1 MARRRPWERPI
12 VLLAAGAAVG
22 LATWLSPTVRET
34 LLVAGLASGVG
45 PIQHYSAQALADS
58 PSNRSA
64 LALVAFV
71 NLKYRPP
78 IDGSDWSELLRNPSQ
93 APDARLEGMVSWLV
107 RFECLPRETGVS
119 GLRALPD
126 AERIAAARC
135 AEEALR
141 RYQAERQRDGKLAE
155 RGLLSLCQLSGHAF
169 GTYYEPNQWNG
180 YTWASLDDERWAIA
194 LPDLN
199 GWAFETF
206 GREWLEKKVG
216 PALEAM
222 ASAAAIPEPQP

>member
-22 LATWLSPTVRET
+22 LATWLSPTLRET
-34 LLVAGLASGVG
+34 LLVAGLATGVG
-45 PIQHYSAQALADS
+45 PIQHVSAQALADS

-78 IDGSDWSELLRNPSQ
+78 IDGTDWGELLRDPSQ
-93 APDARLEGMVSWLV
+93 APDARLEGILSWLE
-107 RFECLPRETGVS
+107 RFGCLSPNTGVA
-119 GLRALPD
+119 GLRALPE
-126 AERIAAARC
+126 AERIAATRC
-135 AEEALR
+135 AGEQLR
-141 RYQAERQRDGKLAE
+141 RYQAERERDAKLAE

-180 YTWASLDDERWAIA
+180 YTWASLDDERWAVA
-194 LPDLN
+194 LSELN

-222 ASAAAIPEPQP
+222 ASATALQEPQP